1 MVQGRENWAEVTGR
15 VVSIAPAGDGYERVE
30 LAVQHAADVAPLPN
44 FFRERIGSTLT
55 VEMPGDTVR
64 AARLEPG
71 STLTARLRLATPALA
86 FAHPD
91 LVRRVD

>member
-15 VVSIAPAGDGYERVE
+15 VLSIAPAGEGYQRIE
-30 LAVQHAADVAPLPN
+30 LAVQHAADVAPMPN
-44 FFRERIGSTLT
+44 FFRERVGSTVT
-55 VEMPGDTVR
+55 VELPGDSVR
-64 AARLEPG
+64 DARLERG

-86 FAHPD
+86 FADPD